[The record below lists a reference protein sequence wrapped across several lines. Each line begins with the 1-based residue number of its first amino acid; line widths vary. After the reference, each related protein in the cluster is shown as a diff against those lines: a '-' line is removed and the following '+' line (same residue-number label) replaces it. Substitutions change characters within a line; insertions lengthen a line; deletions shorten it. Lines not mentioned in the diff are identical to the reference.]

1 MNSSPSQRCG
11 CPKVKRSVPELRSV
25 PTQPRMTPTRIIQI
39 ALGIE
44 PEDSETAPISPTT
57 ISEKY
62 SAAPKRHA
70 TVANGAAKAATTIV
84 PTQPAENDAIAA
96 VAIATPARPV
106 RAICSPS
113 LLVQSEGAWLDRKH
127 H

>member
-1 MNSSPSQRCG
+1 MISPKAKTPTASTMNSSPSQRCG

-25 PTQPRMTPTRIIQI
+25 PTQPRMTPTRIIPI

-62 SAAPKRHA
+62 SAAPKRYARSEEHTA
-70 TVANGAAKAATTIV
+70 ELHSLIRIEYAGLCLIKTQIQTSSTI
-84 PTQPAENDAIAA
+84 
-96 VAIATPARPV
+96 
-106 RAICSPS
+106 
-113 LLVQSEGAWLDRKH
+113 
-127 H
+127 